1 MRRHVL
7 SARIEATCFGHLM
20 AVLSVGAQLPHQGC
34 DTEDDDAEDGRVGL
48 PVGRLRIPTTGR
60 RPDVLGVA
68 RRGRCRLGIRG
79 ATRQSMRSFFGAGNS
94 RDLCAAALQWNID
107 MSKLRDQ
114 LGGKYI
120 PL

>member
-1 MRRHVL
+1 
-7 SARIEATCFGHLM
+7 M
-20 AVLSVGAQLPHQGC
+20 AVFPLGAQLPHQGR
-34 DTEDDDAEDGRVGL
+34 DAEDDDAEDGRVGL

-68 RRGRCRLGIRG
+68 KGGVSVRIPRCDEAIEAINAFILRRR
-79 ATRQSMRSFFGAGNS
+79 NS
-94 RDLCAAALQWNID
+94 RNLSAAALQKKRIV
-107 MSKLRDQ
+107 SKLQNQ